1 MYLEYFKLADHPF
14 RMTPDPKFLYLGK
27 AHSRAIAYMEY
38 ALWNRDSFVLITGEI
53 GSGKTT
59 LIQKLLSELDKQI
72 IVAKIHQTQLNATEF
87 LQALLVEFGYKPFQA
102 KKVEL
107 LALIN
112 EYLQKQSA
120 RGKQVVVIVDE
131 AQKLSSDVLEEIRML
146 SSLETKNERIVN
158 VILTGQP
165 ELARTLSN
173 SNMEQLS
180 QRIRLRFHIRAL
192 KEDEILEYIEHR
204 LRVAGAENPKLF
216 SADLIPIIYRYTGG
230 IPRLINTL
238 CDAAM
243 LVACVEEF
251 ESVDDVACKRAIEDL
266 DWLPY
271 QERTKYAA
279 MGQSEFPR
287 HGKLIVSSDEY
298 FIGEYAIDKQCFM
311 IGRTKSND
319 VQLDGKNVSAFHAMI
334 YHVDGVYWL
343 IDLHSSNGTYVN
355 SKKITRYALKS
366 DDQFYITKRYQVKF
380 NDEIPDIDNEGD
392 DITLT
397 GEGDRDRDETSF
409 PKEEG
414 ELTDTGKVFG
424 ISGRQK
430 STRANKT
437 NSN

>member
-1 MYLEYFKLADHPF
+1 
-14 RMTPDPKFLYLGK
+14 MTPDPKFLYLGK

-72 IVAKIHQTQLNATEF
+72 VVAKIHQTQLNATEF

-173 SNMEQLS
+173 SNMEQLN

-192 KEDEILEYIEHR
+192 KEGEVSEYIEHR

-216 SADLIPIIYRYTGG
+216 SADLIPLIYRYTGG

-238 CDAAM
+238 CDAAL

-251 ESVDDVACKRAIEDL
+251 DGVDETACKRAIEDL
-266 DWLPY
+266 DWMPY

-279 MGQSEFPR
+279 VGHPEFPR

-319 VQLDGKNVSAFHAMI
+319 VQLEGKNVSAFHAMI
-334 YHVDGVYWL
+334 YHVEGVYWL

-355 SKKITRYALKS
+355 SKKVTRYALKS
-366 DDQFYITKRYQVKF
+366 DDEFYITKRYQVRF
-380 NDEIPDIDNEGD
+380 RDEIQDMEGD
-392 DITLT
+392 DEDVTLT
-397 GEGDRDRDETSF
+397 GEGEKDRDQTNL
-409 PKEEG
+409 PKEES
-414 ELTDTGKVFG
+414 ELTGAGETAG
-424 ISGRQK
+424 IPRSQK
-430 STRANKT
+430 NSKQTKT
-437 NSN
+437 ASN